1 MHGAGWAGGRAG
13 GQVRAAARRVARVS
27 STRCARA
34 ARHLGARHVTRPGSA
49 RRPSPERQQPCS
61 SRRAHLS
68 RRRGGGAASCGCAG
82 ARGRPPAPHPRAR
95 AAHPVDVR
103 HQPAGIGLVEPLQL
117 HGQILLHDV
126 VGAARRLPVVE
137 EVLLAGVDQVGDEAL
152 RFGAEELAEV
162 GHEDRIVREGARE
175 LGGVL
180 RVLLHGRRLHE
191 LRRHGTEPAAAAR
204 ARALSRPLTPAPLAR
219 GPPLHGSA
227 VDRARGLPAGAI
239 AARPMAPHPLPALM
253 PARTPVPAPP
263 PTRPARAILR
273 RRAGRSARRAR
284 ARAAVRVRVT
294 IRVHHQNHV
303 RTP

>member
-1 MHGAGWAGGRAG
+1 MSARGRLG

-49 RRPSPERQQPCS
+49 RRPSPERQQPCP

-68 RRRGGGAASCGCAG
+68 RRRDSGAASCGCAG
-82 ARGRPPAPHPRAR
+82 ARGRPPASHPRAR

-117 HGQILLHDV
+117 HGQILLLVV
-126 VGAARRLPVVE
+126 VGAARLLPVVE

-152 RFGAEELAEV
+152 RLGAEELAEV
-162 GHEDRIVREGARE
+162 GHEGRIVREGARE

-180 RVLLHGRRLHE
+180 RVLLFGRRLHE

-204 ARALSRPLTPAPLAR
+204 ARARALSRPLTPAPLAR
-219 GPPLHGSA
+219 GPPLRGSA
-227 VDRARGLPAGAI
+227 VDCARGLPAGAI

-253 PARTPVPAPP
+253 PARTPGPAPP
-263 PTRPARAILR
+263 
-273 RRAGRSARRAR
+273 
-284 ARAAVRVRVT
+284 
-294 IRVHHQNHV
+294 
-303 RTP
+303 

>member
-34 ARHLGARHVTRPGSA
+34 ACHLGACHVTRPGSA

-68 RRRGGGAASCGCAG
+68 RRRDSGAAASCGCAG

-152 RFGAEELAEV
+152 RLGAEELAEV
-162 GHEDRIVREGARE
+162 GHEGRIVREGARE

-180 RVLLHGRRLHE
+180 RVLLDGRRLHE

-204 ARALSRPLTPAPLAR
+204 ARARALSRPRRSLAARLCTARPWIAR
-219 GPPLHGSA
+219 GVFP
-227 VDRARGLPAGAI
+227 RARSPRALWRPTPFPPSCPRARPALPRPRRDPRVRSCAGAP
-239 AARPMAPHPLPALM
+239 AAA
-253 PARTPVPAPP
+253 
-263 PTRPARAILR
+263 
-273 RRAGRSARRAR
+273 RAGRALARRFGFGF
-284 ARAAVRVRVT
+284 
-294 IRVHHQNHV
+294 
-303 RTP
+303 